1 MNLTIA
7 ATLARYPLPNNPT
20 GAYGERTY
28 AAPSNVVTN
37 ADQLSVRIDQ
47 KLGAKGQLFGRF
59 NYGNLTGPTTNP
71 DQTLLDPS
79 FGVTYVDRQRNGVV
93 NYTRT
98 VSPRFLWSTSL
109 SFTRTTPSF
118 VTPNHTDPALKFN
131 DGQYEAYNGAGGSV
145 MSAFGN
151 LFQRQLNFAW
161 TTPRHAVRWGCGS
174 TPQSGYDILWDQP
187 ERGTRFWR
195 WDRLFARF
203 HSNYSSSILQR

>member
-109 SFTRTTPSF
+109 SFHADDTFVCDTEPHRSGPQVQRRSVRGVQRCGGLGNVGVREFVSEAIEFCVDDAAARGEVGVRKHASIGIRHTLGSARTGNTILAVGPFIRPFSF
-118 VTPNHTDPALKFN
+118 EL
-131 DGQYEAYNGAGGSV
+131 
-145 MSAFGN
+145 
-151 LFQRQLNFAW
+151 
-161 TTPRHAVRWGCGS
+161 
-174 TPQSGYDILWDQP
+174 
-187 ERGTRFWR
+187 
-195 WDRLFARF
+195 
-203 HSNYSSSILQR
+203 